1 LLGWRRALYGVCD
14 LAVFERGRL
23 RKVVEVKSYGKVK
36 RAERVQAALYGLLA
50 ELNFLAKP
58 EVLVE
63 TPSGAERV
71 EGWEELALEALAR

>member
-1 LLGWRRALYGVCD
+1 VCD

-23 RKVVEVKSYGKVK
+23 RRVVEVKSYGGVK

-63 TPSGAERV
+63 APSGPVRV
-71 EGWEELALEALAR
+71 EDWELLALDALPR